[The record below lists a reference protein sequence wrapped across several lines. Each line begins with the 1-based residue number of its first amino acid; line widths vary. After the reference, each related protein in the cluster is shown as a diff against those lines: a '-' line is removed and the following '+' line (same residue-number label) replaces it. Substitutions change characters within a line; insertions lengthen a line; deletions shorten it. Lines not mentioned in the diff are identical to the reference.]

1 MVTENRRD
9 AQQNE
14 GPNDF
19 KYESKSRRLMRQGLD
34 WTGHILPCRVGGRTA
49 RFAYEA
55 VLRLA
60 DCSTQTQPMTGGYFW
75 EAAPHPPSVVE
86 IVGPTRGRI
95 VASRYICW
103 LVVHRVY
110 ASTWGAE
117 LAFSVCSKTART
129 AKP

>member
-1 MVTENRRD
+1 
-9 AQQNE
+9 
-14 GPNDF
+14 
-19 KYESKSRRLMRQGLD
+19 MRQGLD

-86 IVGPTRGRI
+86 IVGPTE
-95 VASRYICW
+95 
-103 LVVHRVY
+103 VVVWRVGTF
-110 ASTWGAE
+110 AGW
-117 LAFSVCSKTART
+117 
-129 AKP
+129 